1 MANTPTRAFRCPDHL
16 WKAAQDLAKSE
27 GKSVTSLLVGWMEE
41 YVATK
46 HEPVFPDTSG
56 TLLDLTSPWEMSS

>member
-1 MANTPTRAFRCPDHL
+1 
-16 WKAAQDLAKSE
+16 
-27 GKSVTSLLVGWMEE
+27 MEE